1 MSEYFPDGAPA
12 EQGQATL
19 EGARKPPVEV
29 LVQAANEV
37 TYTFLF
43 GYDSLPDFPSIN
55 DGQIRCQAGPSVQ
68 KTACGKLYRNDSAR
82 DNDTSV
88 QSQPRKTGTRNEGGS
103 ERPSEGNNPMTA
115 LSHGWSVLPPKDIG
129 CNRNISISDI
139 WFREV
144 VSNRNF

>member
-1 MSEYFPDGAPA
+1 MTTSAPIHARRKCFSLVPRKPNIRLSEYFPDGAPA
-12 EQGQATL
+12 GQGQATL
-19 EGARKPPVEV
+19 EDARKPPVEV

-88 QSQPRKTGTRNEGGS
+88 QSQPPPKWGSSNEGGRQRS
-103 ERPSEGNNPMTA
+103 CRG
-115 LSHGWSVLPPKDIG
+115 
-129 CNRNISISDI
+129 
-139 WFREV
+139 
-144 VSNRNF
+144 

>member
-12 EQGQATL
+12 GQGQATL
-19 EGARKPPVEV
+19 EDARKPPVEV

-88 QSQPRKTGTRNEGGS
+88 QSQPREKRDHAMRAARRDPRRGE
-103 ERPSEGNNPMTA
+103 NPMTVPDQDR
-115 LSHGWSVLPPKDIG
+115 SV
-129 CNRNISISDI
+129 SAAQ
-139 WFREV
+139 
-144 VSNRNF
+144 

>member
-12 EQGQATL
+12 GQGQATL
-19 EGARKPPVEV
+19 EDARKPPVEV

-68 KTACGKLYRNDSAR
+68 KTACGRLYRNDSAR

-88 QSQPRKTGTRNEGGS
+88 QSQPHRNGDQAMRAADRDPAGGES
-103 ERPSEGNNPMTA
+103 PMT
-115 LSHGWSVLPPKDIG
+115 
-129 CNRNISISDI
+129 R
-139 WFREV
+139 
-144 VSNRNF
+144 